1 MSENSYSRWLAVCF
15 CHHYF
20 NAKIVVLL
28 ATELSLKL
36 ASLAGWQAFS
46 MSLVPFDSA
55 SLILDD
61 SNTEMFLCAVLLP
74 LNLPPVIIAFYVLN
88 PFNVKQFVCNSF
100 IHSFQ
105 LSMSEKGVEESQP
118 LPPKII
124 WIICLDLNAESSNSK
139 HSS

>member
-1 MSENSYSRWLAVCF
+1 MKVYVSHTAIETPPKVTTLCLFQMVYISHEYIYYLLFVCTMTFIYSENSYSRWLAVCF

-61 SNTEMFLCAVLLP
+61 SNTEMFLQAAIFSALC
-74 LNLPPVIIAFYVLN
+74 F
-88 PFNVKQFVCNSF
+88 CR
-100 IHSFQ
+100 
-105 LSMSEKGVEESQP
+105 
-118 LPPKII
+118 
-124 WIICLDLNAESSNSK
+124 
-139 HSS
+139 